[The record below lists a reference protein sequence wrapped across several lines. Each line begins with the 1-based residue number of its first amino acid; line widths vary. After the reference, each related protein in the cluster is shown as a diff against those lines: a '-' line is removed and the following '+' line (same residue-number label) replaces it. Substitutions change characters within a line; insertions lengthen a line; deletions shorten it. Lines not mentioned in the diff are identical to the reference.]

1 MNEKIIN
8 SIKSNF
14 KTLIIAL
21 FIAVVIRS
29 LFFQP
34 FYIPSSSMEPT
45 MLIGDRIFA
54 SKYSYGVS
62 KHSFPFSPPFFSG
75 RIFGSKPNRGDIVIF
90 KTPQDNRTDF
100 VKRLIGLPKDEIQFI
115 NGELLINSEIVSRK
129 KSTQPKYEIR
139 CNNDSIEVETFI
151 ETLPNGV
158 EYTTAYRKEGTYLN
172 SDKYIVPNNHYFFL
186 GDNRDCSSD
195 SRYTQGV
202 GYVSYE
208 NLVGKAEII
217 FFSNDSKKGSVLKL
231 WNWNETFRFN
241 RFLKK
246 LK

>member
-1 MNEKIIN
+1 MNKKIIN

-129 KSTQPKYEIR
+129 KSTRPKYEIR

-195 SRYTQGV
+195 SRYMQGV

-241 RFLKK
+241 RFFKK

>member
-129 KSTQPKYEIR
+129 KSTRPKYEIR

-241 RFLKK
+241 RFFKK